1 MNSFSYK
8 TIFTKRKTISII
20 LSPTGKITIR
30 APYGT
35 PKKTIEDL
43 LNKKADWI
51 QKHLTKYTDYHR
63 LTPDRAYR
71 NGDPVLFL
79 GREYPLKLSESG
91 SNYIQL
97 SDTNIEAFIKAP
109 IEDNKV
115 RMILEKWYLFQ
126 AGKVIRCK
134 VQDIITLHSR
144 YGFSPSEIVTKRLK
158 SRWGSC
164 STRGRITINSELIK
178 LEMRF
183 LEYVII
189 HELCHLKYHNHGKDF
204 YRLLEQIVP
213 DYKIVRQE
221 LRKYIIE

>member
-43 LNKKADWI
+43 LNKKAGWI
-51 QKHLTKYTDYHR
+51 QKHLARYADYQR
-63 LTPDRAYR
+63 LAPDGAYS
-71 NGDPVLFL
+71 NGEPLLFL
-79 GREYPLKLSESG
+79 GKEYFLKLSESDN
-91 SNYIQL
+91 NYIHL
-97 SDTNIEAFIKAP
+97 SGTNIEAGIKPP

-115 RMILEKWYLFQ
+115 RMILDKWYLFQ
-126 AGKVIRCK
+126 ADKIVRSK
-134 VQDIITLHSR
+134 TLDIIALHQE
-144 YGFSPSEIVTKRLK
+144 YGFTPSEIVTKKLK

-164 STRGRITINSELIK
+164 SSRGRITINSELVK

-183 LEYVII
+183 LEYIII

-204 YRLLEQIVP
+204 YRLLEQLVP
-213 DYKIVRQE
+213 DYKLVRQK
-221 LRKYIIE
+221 LKKYII